1 MKANVKKHT
10 GDGIVLSIGMIV
22 KNEEKHLD
30 NCLSALKKLMDQI
43 SCELIIVDTGSTD
56 RTKEIAYKYTD
67 QVYDFEWIDDFSA
80 ARNFGLEK
88 AKGKWFMFLDA
99 DEYLDEDCS
108 QLVTFFQHPEVYEK
122 YNSGTYIV
130 RSYLNSGTGETCDFQ
145 AVRIVRLT
153 DAISFEGKIHE
164 CVPCYIPVIN
174 FDTVFHHHGYSAND
188 PYYLQKRNE
197 RNLPLLLEEFEQD
210 PENGDIVAMII
221 DSCVDREKKQTFIEL
236 GLKLCELPRNG
247 RIRNALLVRAFRFYL
262 EEGLFEKAEEVADI
276 YFAIEANKD
285 SVTLLHMHQ
294 GKATLYMQRHEF
306 EQAADEFN
314 NYFAVYND
322 YKSGKLD
329 TWDMRAVPVY
339 GCSDYEHEQIRWRY
353 ISVLSQLKRF
363 DKVAHQLEQFDI
375 AALSF
380 DSFRSYLASWREVLH
395 DTKDYKKAAQLYERV
410 LCLADESKTELAL
423 YMLEQ
428 YYQNHMLEREDFVR
442 ALADS
447 GVDGL
452 YIELMQI
459 VKAEMAGEDVTA
471 RLYQFLSKPTSWKE
485 GYTEA
490 IYLCLKYGLDL
501 SSLVAAQ
508 NYQVLR
514 SHFPKMAMMH
524 TDYSKQVLWYCRRN
538 VLPMT
543 LRALSWMVS
552 ALETA
557 VLSSRTLYADGRN
570 QLYDL
575 FVCTLSDYINN
586 IYNPELLNEDD
597 IAVLPELHQFGYY
610 MTLAFQ
616 ARNQGDGLAYI
627 RNLRK
632 AVACCEPMKDLVSF
646 YQTQFADA
654 LKQKQS

>member
-30 NCLSALKKLMDQI
+30 NCLSALKKFMDQI

-108 QLVTFFQHPEVYEK
+108 QLVTFFQHPEAYEK
-122 YNSGTYIV
+122 FNSGTYIV
-130 RSYLNSGTGETCDFQ
+130 RSYTNLETGASSDFQ
-145 AVRIVRLT
+145 ATRLIKLDGEVR
-153 DAISFEGKIHE
+153 FHGKIHE
-164 CVPCYIPVIN
+164 SLPFCTPLIY
-174 FDTVFHHHGYSAND
+174 FDTLVHHYGYIHDD
-188 PYYLQKRNE
+188 PHFKEKRFE
-197 RNLPLLLEEFEQD
+197 RNMPMMLAELDRD
-210 PENGDIVAMII
+210 PEDGRMVGSIVDICEDTVKETYVERAL
-221 DSCVDREKKQTFIEL
+221 EL
-236 GLKLCELPRNG
+236 NQLERNVG
-247 RIRNALLVRAFRFYL
+247 YRNANMVRA
-262 EEGLFEKAEEVADI
+262 I
-276 YFAIEANKD
+276 N
-285 SVTLLHMHQ
+285 H
-294 GKATLYMQRHEF
+294 YMQQENHERVLAIV
-306 EQAADEFN
+306 ED
-314 NYFAVYND
+314 YFAVPENINSVSKLHMYCKRADTYVELKEYDKAAENYEQYMVAYEE
-322 YKSGKLD
+322 YKSGKLNILD
-329 TWDMRAVPVY
+329 IRMLPIY

-410 LCLADESKTELAL
+410 LCLADESKTELVL

-543 LRALSWMVS
+543 LRALSWTVS

>member
-30 NCLSALKKLMDQI
+30 NCLSALKKFMDQI

-130 RSYLNSGTGETCDFQ
+130 RSYLDTATKESIDFQ
-145 AVRIVRLT
+145 ASRLIRMDKDVR
-153 DAISFEGKIHE
+153 FFGKIHE
-164 CVPCYIPVIN
+164 SLPLRSPLIYFN
-174 FDTVFHHHGYSAND
+174 TLFHHYGYISND
-188 PYYLQKRNE
+188 PNYLKKRTE
-197 RNLPLLLEEFEQD
+197 RNLPLMLAEYEEKPNDGRIIGALIDGCTDNVEKAKYVERALET
-210 PENGDIVAMII
+210 N
-221 DSCVDREKKQTFIEL
+221 
-236 GLKLCELPRNG
+236 ELPQNKG
-247 RIRNALLVRAFRFYL
+247 YRNANFIRAVSFFMSQNDEDRVMKVVDDFFAIPNNEKSVSVLHMYGIL
-262 EEGLFEKAEEVADI
+262 AEIYTRRSQYEKAAEEYKRLFEAYELYKAGEL
-276 YFAIEANKD
+276 AI
-285 SVTLLHMHQ
+285 
-294 GKATLYMQRHEF
+294 
-306 EQAADEFN
+306 
-314 NYFAVYND
+314 
-322 YKSGKLD
+322 
-329 TWDMRAVPVY
+329 WDLRQVSIR
-339 GCSDYEHEQIRWRY
+339 GCSDYEHEQQIWRY
-353 ISVLSQLKRF
+353 ISVLCKLKRH
-363 DKVAHQLEQFDI
+363 DEVAEKLGEVNI
-375 AALSF
+375 AEMSPT
-380 DSFRSYLASWREVLH
+380 SFRSYLACWREVLH
-395 DTKDYKKAAQLYERV
+395 DTKDYVKAAQLYEKV
-410 LCLADESKTELAL
+410 LPLGDDSKTELVL

-428 YYQNHMLEREDFVR
+428 YYQTHLLERESFVH

-459 VKAEMAGEDVTA
+459 VKAEAAGEDVSA
-471 RLYQFLSKPTSWKE
+471 RLVAFLPKPVSWKE

-490 IYLCLKYGLDL
+490 IYLCLKHRVDL
-501 SSLVAAQ
+501 STLISAQ
-508 NYQVLR
+508 SYPVLR
-514 SHFPKMAMMH
+514 SHFPKMAEMH
-524 TDYSKQVLWYCRRN
+524 TDYAQQALWYCKMN
-538 VLPMT
+538 VLPLT
-543 LRALSWMVS
+543 LRSMFWMVS
-552 ALETA
+552 LLETA
-557 VLSSRTLYADGRN
+557 VLSSKYLYAEDRN

-575 FVCTLSDYINN
+575 FVCMLSDYINN

-597 IAVLPELHQFGYY
+597 IGVLPELHQFGYY

-654 LKQKQS
+654 LKQNKK